1 MFALLIDKNINMS
14 TNYIDPFGQIFN
26 QLSELK
32 KIVLDIKNTPKEDY
46 SKKYYTYHQV
56 AELLHVDY
64 QSIRNYVSAGFIK
77 AEEFGPRKKLIHH
90 FEIFN
95 EDLSLKNFKYKRK
108 A

>member
-1 MFALLIDKNINMS
+1 MDNTFR
-14 TNYIDPFGQIFN
+14 DPFSHIFN

-32 KIVLDIKNTPKEDY
+32 KLVLDIKNTPKEDY
-46 SKKYYTYHQV
+46 TNKYYTYHQV

-64 QSIRNYVSAGFIK
+64 QSVRNYVSAGYLK

-90 FEIFN
+90 FQIFN
-95 EDLSLKNFKYKRK
+95 EDQTLKNFKYKRK